1 MSNLQGKGLGTKKFA
16 LKLWRERGKNNG
28 NLKGGREGGRGFSF
42 SHMPVSQNHPSYLFI
57 YLEEKFSSLSLPKI
71 AFAM

>member
-28 NLKGGREGGRGFSF
+28 NLKAGREGGRG
-42 SHMPVSQNHPSYLFI
+42 I
-57 YLEEKFSSLSLPKI
+57 
-71 AFAM
+71 